1 MECSVRGKGF
11 SMHTQRKRRVVLLG
25 LLACA
30 IATPA
35 RADEIADWTN
45 ILGQAAQ
52 IAATS
57 GLNMSRNAA
66 IVEAAVFDAVN
77 GIERKFTPIHVEPAA
92 PPGASQRAAAIQAAY
107 VSLVNL
113 YPALKTTLFDPQRE
127 ASLAAIAGGAAARN
141 SVSIARGIA
150 WGQTVADQI
159 WAWRSGDG
167 FSNVLPPLAD
177 GVNPG
182 EWRKTP
188 SAFAPAVGRQ
198 FATMTPWVITAPDA
212 YRPGPPT
219 SLASGAYALDF
230 AEVKSKGE
238 VASLTRTADE
248 SLYSQYW
255 NASSAGALWNRIA
268 LSISASRHLTFS
280 EEARLLAL
288 LDIGMADAAIG
299 CWDAKY
305 KYLFWRP
312 ITAIRTDG
320 IPADAAWTPLIPTP
334 AHPDYPSGH
343 SCVSGAAGR
352 ILSNYFGEDTA
363 FVSTSDAP
371 SMAGVERSFS
381 SFTQATEEIKNARV
395 FAGIHFRTACNIGQE
410 LGINVADYVLG
421 HALLPLHGEKT
432 GQLQH

>member
-1 MECSVRGKGF
+1 MD
-11 SMHTQRKRRVVLLG
+11 TPRRIVVLLVFLVG
-25 LLACA
+25 L
-30 IATPA
+30 IAAPA

-66 IVEAAVFDAVN
+66 IVQAAVFDAVN
-77 GIERKFTPIHVEPAA
+77 GIEGKFTSIHVAPAA

-113 YPALKTTLFDPQRE
+113 YPALKTTLLDPQRE
-127 ASLAAIAGGAAARN
+127 ASLAAIASGAAAQN

-159 WAWRSGDG
+159 WSWRSGDG
-167 FSNVLPPLAD
+167 FSNVLPPLLD

-188 SAFAPAVGRQ
+188 PAFAPAVGRQ
-198 FATMTPWVITAPDA
+198 FATMTPWVITAAAADA
-212 YRPGPPT
+212 YRPGPPP

-238 VASLTRTADE
+238 VATLTRTADE
-248 SLYSQYW
+248 SLYSLYW

-280 EEARLLAL
+280 EESRLLAL
-288 LDIGMADAAIG
+288 LAVGMADAAIG

-320 IPADAAWTPLIPTP
+320 IPADATWTAFIPTP

-371 SMAGVERSFS
+371 AMAGVERSFS

-395 FAGIHFRTACNIGQE
+395 FAGIHFRTACNVGQL

-421 HALLPLHGEKT
+421 HALLPVNGQKS
-432 GQLQH
+432 GQLQR